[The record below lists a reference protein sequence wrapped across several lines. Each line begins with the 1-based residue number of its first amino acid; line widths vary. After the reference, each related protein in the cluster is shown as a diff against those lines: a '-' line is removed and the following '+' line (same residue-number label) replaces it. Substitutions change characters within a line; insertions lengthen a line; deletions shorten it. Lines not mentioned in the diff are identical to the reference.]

1 MSRSI
6 HAVIAP
12 GHQSTR
18 VMVTEVPGRTLLT
31 AHLAPSTTHPRA
43 LPYLLEA
50 LAGALG
56 GCDGPRCARCG
67 RVGRFLRDHSLPR
80 RVRGD
85 VFADCGTPPLY
96 SLEWIPLAR
105 ARRKP
110 AAFHDAMRSA
120 DFRDLRHVLLGGSG
134 R

>member
-31 AHLAPSTTHPRA
+31 NHLAPSTTHPRA

-50 LAGALG
+50 LALWEGAT
-56 GCDGPRCARCG
+56 
-67 RVGRFLRDHSLPR
+67 
-80 RVRGD
+80 VRGVLAVDEWDATSATTLYRD

-105 ARRKP
+105 ARRRP
-110 AAFHDAMRSA
+110 AGFHDSLRAG